1 MTTTV
6 QYFSRPQ
13 NTYTAFPMTEAPN
26 QYQDIQAM
34 CDQKPSG
41 SRNKFDEF
49 FQWSRLEKDFWW
61 IPPNQK
67 KEFCGVR
74 LLCAFP
80 SSPLHFG
87 PPLSMRQVLRGLYQ
101 HYHK

>member
-1 MTTTV
+1 
-6 QYFSRPQ
+6 
-13 NTYTAFPMTEAPN
+13 
-26 QYQDIQAM
+26 M
-34 CDQKPSG
+34 CEQKSSG

-74 LLCAFP
+74 LSWCP
-80 SSPLHFG
+80 SISYADFYTPY
-87 PPLSMRQVLRGLYQ
+87 PLSAF
-101 HYHK
+101 